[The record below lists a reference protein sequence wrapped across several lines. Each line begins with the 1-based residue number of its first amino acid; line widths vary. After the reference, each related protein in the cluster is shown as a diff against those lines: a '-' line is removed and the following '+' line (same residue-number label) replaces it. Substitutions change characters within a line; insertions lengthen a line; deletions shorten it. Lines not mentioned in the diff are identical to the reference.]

1 MRNSPRTLARCASK
15 GLLATAALLL
25 LAGGCALATASCQS
39 GNGSRQAAAEAAET
53 SVSEAQPRMA
63 SYSCTDGAT
72 MTVENFG
79 SSVHVVGPDGESL
92 DLPASPETQRNR
104 YGQASD
110 AIVLEG
116 REALLMRRGREPL
129 NCMR

>member
-1 MRNSPRTLARCASK
+1 MVEERIRRARLSGAILATVY
-15 GLLATAALLL
+15 LLAAA
-25 LAGGCALATASCQS
+25 ACQS
-39 GNGSRQAAAEAAET
+39 SSKTQASVGSAESET
-53 SVSEAQPRMA
+53 QPRMA

-104 YGQASD
+104 YGEASD

-116 REALLMRRGREPL
+116 REALVMLRGHEPL
-129 NCMR
+129 TCMR

>member
-1 MRNSPRTLARCASK
+1 MVEERIRRARLSSAILATVC
-15 GLLATAALLL
+15 LLAVAA
-25 LAGGCALATASCQS
+25 CQS
-39 GNGSRQAAAEAAET
+39 SAKTQASAGSVE
-53 SVSEAQPRMA
+53 SEAQPRMA

-79 SSVHVVGPDGESL
+79 SFVHVVSPDGENL

-104 YGQASD
+104 YGLASD

-116 REALLMRRGREPL
+116 REALLMRGGHEPL
-129 NCMR
+129 TCMR

>member
-1 MRNSPRTLARCASK
+1 MVEERIRRARLSSA
-15 GLLATAALLL
+15 LLATVCL
-25 LAGGCALATASCQS
+25 LAVAACQS
-39 GNGSRQAAAEAAET
+39 NAKTQVPAASTESET
-53 SVSEAQPRMA
+53 QPRTA

-79 SSVHVVGPDGESL
+79 SSVHVVSPDGESL

-104 YGQASD
+104 YGEASD

-116 REALLMRRGREPL
+116 REALVMFRGHEPL
-129 NCMR
+129 TCMR